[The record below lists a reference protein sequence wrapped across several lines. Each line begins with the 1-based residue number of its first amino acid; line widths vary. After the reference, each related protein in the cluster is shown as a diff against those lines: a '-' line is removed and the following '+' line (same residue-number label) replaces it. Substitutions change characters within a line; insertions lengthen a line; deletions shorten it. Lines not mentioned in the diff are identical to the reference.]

1 MKILDNYKVQNLNTV
16 IKYLNENWKIKSAQR
31 TRGFPK
37 ALDKLEKEQILT
49 CKKKLILKSQCTGQ
63 TESHRAENN
72 ISKLKERAKEI
83 IRMWFKE
90 IKRIKNRIEKLGD
103 MENAMQRSILRLI
116 ECPDDIIGRIGEQQ
130 Y

>member
-1 MKILDNYKVQNLNTV
+1 M
-16 IKYLNENWKIKSAQR
+16 
-31 TRGFPK
+31 
-37 ALDKLEKEQILT
+37 
-49 CKKKLILKSQCTGQ
+49 ILKSQCTGQ